1 MTSPAQLSGT
11 KESSH
16 VTHQSTTRSERISLH
31 LKTKL
36 IEPLRAVSLFHLFRF
51 NKVKRNKA
59 DGNIIMKN
67 IIIRDPL
74 LSREYH
80 HECSPTFNKAKEN
93 VIMPLLSLHEIS
105 RLTSAYI
112 SKEALMKKEHK
123 KILSTSLFCNL
134 LLMC

>member
-1 MTSPAQLSGT
+1 
-11 KESSH
+11 
-16 VTHQSTTRSERISLH
+16 
-31 LKTKL
+31 
-36 IEPLRAVSLFHLFRF
+36 
-51 NKVKRNKA
+51 
-59 DGNIIMKN
+59 MKN

-93 VIMPLLSLHEIS
+93 VIMPLLSWHEES
-105 RLTSAYI
+105 WLTSTYI
-112 SKEALMKKEHK
+112 RKEAQEDHDR